1 MRKTFLLFSFLLSS
15 SVYPSSCVQD
25 LNTLYQKFDHDKDL
39 KITIDDK
46 LPEDVRFKTKVQPE
60 IEVKGVYFLSN
71 LAQELV
77 LCVRRHSAI
86 SESKVFQNPVEK
98 ISTAIRER
106 YWDGLTRKIDK
117 TTLTKVRTIVKL

>member
-1 MRKTFLLFSFLLSS
+1 MRKTILLFSLLLSF
-15 SVYPSSCVQD
+15 SVYPARCVQD
-25 LNTLYQKFDHDKDL
+25 LKTLYQKFDHDKDL

-117 TTLTKVRTIVKL
+117 TLLLLS